1 MVKIGILGNFFFN
14 IQKKEMLLMRWILV
28 FLFLYLIPLIALFR
42 NYGNFKRSCIYS
54 SIYVVLVSTIVIT
67 NIYISGLNKIK
78 EAMYYQNYAFENRYA
93 DKYNSNFDEDLNP
106 ENKADTSKDRGV
118 SKIIDEEDKPNV
130 EDKINDDD
138 LSGYESNSLESK
150 QEIKPIDDIES
161 NQKKDKE
168 IIFNFKKEIYE
179 IETVALIPMRDC
191 LPYTKNISED
201 IKNLVS
207 IQKDLESAYQKC
219 SEVIDIYE
227 NMEIPLLSSDEYT
240 KVLDNARND
249 VKKAYE
255 LREKAMEMSLKL
267 VHTKNPKYI
276 GKITEYLNLSDNHIA
291 SFKERLSDLNNKIDE
306 N

>member
-1 MVKIGILGNFFFN
+1 
-14 IQKKEMLLMRWILV
+14 MRWILV

-42 NYGNFKRSCIYS
+42 NYRNFKRSCIYS

-93 DKYNSNFDEDLNP
+93 DKYNSNFDEKLNP
-106 ENKADTSKDRGV
+106 ENKMNTSKDRDV
-118 SKIIDEEDKPNV
+118 SKVIDVEDKQNV
-130 EDKINDDD
+130 EDKINNDD
-138 LSGYESNSLESK
+138 LTGSESNNLESK
-150 QEIKPIDDIES
+150 QVIKPIDNIES
-161 NQKKDKE
+161 NQKTDKK
-168 IIFNFKKEIYE
+168 IIYDFKKDVYE

-191 LPYTKNISED
+191 LPYTKNISQD
-201 IKNLVS
+201 IKSLVN
-207 IQKDLESAYQKC
+207 IEKDLEYTYKKC
-219 SEVIDIYE
+219 SEVIDSYE

-240 KVLDNARND
+240 KVLGNARND

-255 LREKAMEMSLKL
+255 LREKAMEASLKL
-267 VHTKNPKYI
+267 VDTKNPKYI
-276 GKITEYLNLSDNHIA
+276 GKITEYLNLSDNHIE

>member
-1 MVKIGILGNFFFN
+1 
-14 IQKKEMLLMRWILV
+14 MRWILV

-54 SIYVVLVSTIVIT
+54 GIYVVLVSTIVIT

-106 ENKADTSKDRGV
+106 ENKTDTSKDKGV
-118 SKIIDEEDKPNV
+118 SKIIDVEEKPNV
-130 EDKINDDD
+130 EDKIKDDD
-138 LSGYESNSLESK
+138 SNGYESNSLENK
-150 QEIKPIDDIES
+150 QDIKPIDDIES
-161 NQKKDKE
+161 NQKTDKE
-168 IIFNFKKEIYE
+168 IIFDFKKEIYE

-191 LPYTKNISED
+191 LPYTKNISKD
-201 IKNLVS
+201 IKNLVN
-207 IQKDLESAYQKC
+207 IQKDLEYTYQKC

-240 KVLDNARND
+240 KVLGNARND

-255 LREKAMEMSLKL
+255 LREKAMEMSIKL
-267 VHTKNPKYI
+267 VDTKNPKYI
-276 GKITEYLNLSDNHIA
+276 GKITEYLNLSDNHIE